1 MTLNLVV
8 LLWRAS
14 SSEILL
20 PLAPL
25 VWIKGLPL
33 RLVNYVSLCFLG
45 LVHPRKEGLWEP
57 VGSDPDQVPYIF
69 AMTPLTEH
77 LFLYPQGAY
86 TPHRCSQGKWVPF
99 EGVRIAITEE
109 VPALKGLSSMLH
121 QRVSLPNFPL
131 CVHCHCHLHYFWRD
145 VKSHESVPLH
155 HQ

>member
-1 MTLNLVV
+1 MVV

-33 RLVNYVSLCFLG
+33 CLVNYASLCFLG
-45 LVHPRKEGLWEP
+45 LAYPQKEGLQEP
-57 VGSDPDQVPYIF
+57 VGSDTGQVPYIF
-69 AMTPLTEH
+69 AMTPLAEH
-77 LFLYPQGAY
+77 LFLYPRGAY
-86 TPHRCSQGKWVPF
+86 APHRCSQGEWVPF
-99 EGVRIAITEE
+99 KGMRIAIMEE
-109 VPALKGLSSMLH
+109 VPALKRPSSMLH
-121 QRVSLPNFPL
+121 QMVFLPDFPL

-145 VKSHESVPLH
+145 VKSHESVPLL